1 MSDLISDQCPSP
13 VANNLPIPLPPRRDL
28 TANGSRK
35 KRRAGEADA
44 LTPERRRLRE
54 AVRIFAH
61 TYICMEI
68 YMHIYIYM
76 NIHAYIYIYI
86 HTYACIYIINEY
98 TYIFIHT
105 HTHTHTCPKSVCR
118 TLRLVLTNFR
128 FVYCGLITVCCVRF
142 LHDPFSLQAVPDGE
156 GRRKNVSILN
166 LKVFAGAS
174 HKVVNQEL
182 LRLNSY
188 LEHHGRGRE
197 AQKPVPP
204 FPLPPPSV
212 PLPLSLSPY
221 LSHSLSHCPL
231 PFSLSGLSTF
241 PLINLWG
248 KSHLN

>member
-1 MSDLISDQCPSP
+1 
-13 VANNLPIPLPPRRDL
+13 
-28 TANGSRK
+28 
-35 KRRAGEADA
+35 
-44 LTPERRRLRE
+44 
-54 AVRIFAH
+54 
-61 TYICMEI
+61 
-68 YMHIYIYM
+68 M
-76 NIHAYIYIYI
+76 NIHIYLY
-86 HTYACIYIINEY
+86 
-98 TYIFIHT
+98 T

-204 FPLPPPSV
+204 F
-212 PLPLSLSPY
+212 SLSPY